1 MKVKNKLL
9 FFIVIFIVIFYLLV
23 HFFDDIEIFRVT
35 KNKIPKNFKENIK
48 LFFPKKIQDERN
60 LWRSY
65 VYRSID
71 ILNKA
76 NFSFKINS
84 NEKLKEFR
92 NLIIEDYILE
102 EDQVKFSQLK
112 IIKDNSYYEKIK
124 NQLNDTNI
132 FEVSYYNMDHYG
144 IHHRSKNNCDNYEL
158 IIYIS
163 GHTNSAYENKS
174 FLEFKKNVLNNCY
187 DVLVLGSTGFGL
199 AEISENNFPGQPLN
213 FDKSSIHEIFQYY
226 SDPKFPNKKP
236 LSLML
241 SGNYY
246 LIKKFIKQNKNYE
259 KIFMVGLSGGGW
271 YTTFLSSI
279 ITEINSSYSIAGTQ
293 PLVFF
298 VNPLSN
304 EGDWEQHSSSIFKI
318 IDYVDLYLLSTLDK
332 NFKNSRK
339 HFQIYNDQ
347 DPCCFTL
354 EVSTKIKKI
363 FNNLNIPNLNIVIWN
378 NNGHSILVKDLIKLL
393 NKS

>member
-1 MKVKNKLL
+1 MKIKYKLFI
-9 FFIVIFIVIFYLLV
+9 FFIIAIIFYLLV
-23 HFFDDIEIFRVT
+23 HFFEESEFFRAP
-35 KNKIPKNFKENIK
+35 KSKIPTNLKENIK

-60 LWRSY
+60 FWRSR
-65 VYRSID
+65 VYRTVD

-92 NLIIEDYILE
+92 KIIIEDYILE
-102 EDQVKFSQLK
+102 EEQVKFSQLK
-112 IIKDNSYYEKIK
+112 IIKNNSYYQKIK

-144 IHHRSKNNCDNYEL
+144 IHHRSKNNCDNYKL
-158 IIYIS
+158 IIYVS
-163 GHTNSAYENKS
+163 GHIDSAYENES
-174 FLEFKKNVLNNCY
+174 FLEFKNNALNNCY
-187 DVLVLGSTGFGL
+187 EILVLGSTGFGL
-199 AEISENNFPGQPLN
+199 AEISENSFPGQPLN

-241 SGNYY
+241 SGNYH

-279 ITEINSSYSIAGTQ
+279 ITEINSSYSIAGTV
-293 PLVFF
+293 PLIFYS
-298 VNPLSN
+298 NPLYN
-304 EGDWEQHSSSIFKI
+304 DGDWEQHSASIFNT

-332 NFKNSRK
+332 NFDNSRK
-339 HFQIYNDQ
+339 HFQIYNNEDR
-347 DPCCFTL
+347 CCFTL
-354 EVSTKIKKI
+354 SISSKLKKI
-363 FNNLNIPNLNIVIWN
+363 FDTLNVTNFNIVIWN
-378 NNGHSILVKDLIKLL
+378 NNKHSLLVKELMKLL
-393 NKS
+393 RES